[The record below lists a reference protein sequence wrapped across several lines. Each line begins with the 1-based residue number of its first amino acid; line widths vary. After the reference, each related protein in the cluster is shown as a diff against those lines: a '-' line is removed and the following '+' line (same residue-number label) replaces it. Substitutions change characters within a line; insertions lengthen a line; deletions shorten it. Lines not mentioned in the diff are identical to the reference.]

1 MLTFFSFWQLLI
13 LAGTLRFAL
22 WAGCDMGNPQFIMWV
37 LTSAAGVRLG
47 CPSRFKA
54 VCYFPAALSEPGFSS
69 LLPFSPLL
77 PYESLNLEAVNVWE
91 TAAITGV
98 EGFVSEAF
106 LICAKSEM
114 AESFSL
120 KQWGVGG
127 GEPVSDCLLRWILCS
142 SRVWDCWARQ
152 PQDWGVSVYLMV
164 SNSRIRTARIKEE
177 SVRCWEVP

>member
-91 TAAITGV
+91 TAAIKGV
-98 EGFVSEAF
+98 EVVCFRGF
-106 LICAKSEM
+106 LDLCKIRN
-114 AESFSL
+114 
-120 KQWGVGG
+120 G
-127 GEPVSDCLLRWILCS
+127 WILFFETMG
-142 SRVWDCWARQ
+142 CWRGRTCE
-152 PQDWGVSVYLMV
+152 PLFVKVNFVLLKGVRLLG
-164 SNSRIRTARIKEE
+164 
-177 SVRCWEVP
+177 